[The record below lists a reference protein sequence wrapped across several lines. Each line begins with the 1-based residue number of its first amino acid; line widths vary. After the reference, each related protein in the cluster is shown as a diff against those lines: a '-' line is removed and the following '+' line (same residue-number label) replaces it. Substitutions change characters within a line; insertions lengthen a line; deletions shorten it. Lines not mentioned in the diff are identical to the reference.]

1 VKDGAKD
8 NCQLNKVG
16 TCGGEKQ
23 KDSGLW
29 KVYLW

>member
-23 KDSGLW
+23 KDSGL
-29 KVYLW
+29 